1 MAEPERRPRPADVPP
16 TAVRLLPVLVV
27 TFGLSMLID
36 MTTDWHFLLRW
47 ALALGGGLLAQV
59 VVLRI
64 WTSRQ
69 R

>member
-36 MTTDWHFLLRW
+36 LTTDWHFLLRW
-47 ALALGGGLLAQV
+47 ALALSGGLLVQV
-59 VVLRI
+59 LVLRR
-64 WTSRQ
+64 WASR
-69 R
+69 RR